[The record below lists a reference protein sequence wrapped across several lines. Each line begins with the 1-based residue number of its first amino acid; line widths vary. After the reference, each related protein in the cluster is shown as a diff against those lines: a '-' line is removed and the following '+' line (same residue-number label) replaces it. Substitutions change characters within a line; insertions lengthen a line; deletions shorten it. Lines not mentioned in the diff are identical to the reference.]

1 MFYGNLF
8 ILFLLKQMKFKV
20 VKGFVSQ
27 VLNEIENDL
36 FAIRL
41 IIDRIPEFQG
51 FQQNLVKCV
60 KLITE
65 LQLSHPHSFGC
76 VGSVT

>member
-1 MFYGNLF
+1 MLYGNFF

-27 VLNEIENDL
+27 VVNEIENNL

-41 IIDRIPEFQG
+41 IIDRIPEF
-51 FQQNLVKCV
+51 
-60 KLITE
+60 
-65 LQLSHPHSFGC
+65 
-76 VGSVT
+76 